1 MFAKDAEITP
11 EAVLRKLTE
20 VIAARGKKRTDRR
33 EQIELL
39 HELLLISEAHS
50 LGLGLRVKIK
60 MSIISS
66 IFDYNPKVSDAMKP
80 EIWSKY
86 VNHFITNIFI
96 VKYWYII
103 IYFRL
108 LDCIV
113 ELLDLILPA
122 KDTIFIGESVAED
135 AETLDKPTFRVRGC
149 VLTIVERLDEEF
161 TKLLKECDP
170 HSNDYVQRSV
180 FCISIKTF
188 LASM

>member
-1 MFAKDAEITP
+1 M
-11 EAVLRKLTE
+11 
-20 VIAARGKKRTDRR
+20 
-33 EQIELL
+33 
-39 HELLLISEAHS
+39 LIIDLS
-50 LGLGLRVKIK
+50 L
-60 MSIISS
+60 
-66 IFDYNPKVSDAMKP
+66 
-80 EIWSKY
+80 
-86 VNHFITNIFI
+86 
-96 VKYWYII
+96 

-170 HSNDYVQRSV
+170 HSNDYVQRLV
-180 FCISIKTF
+180 FCISIKIIF
-188 LASM
+188 SLNDLMHLIKNID